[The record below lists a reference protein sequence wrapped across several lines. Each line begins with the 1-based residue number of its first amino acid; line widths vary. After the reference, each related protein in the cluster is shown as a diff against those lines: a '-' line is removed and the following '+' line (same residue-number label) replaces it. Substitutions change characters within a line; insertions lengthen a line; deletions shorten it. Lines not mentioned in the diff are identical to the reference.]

1 MKNFATFTGKH
12 LCWSLLK
19 LYQKETL
26 PQAFSCK
33 YRAILKKTY
42 FEEDLCMAAFNYG
55 NLAMFFREN
64 FSEQGKLASLSKSKN
79 NILSRTI
86 QLVSGDQ
93 LLSLLL
99 TLYLLLAQFRV
110 LIDML

>member
-1 MKNFATFTGKH
+1 
-12 LCWSLLK
+12 
-19 LYQKETL
+19 
-26 PQAFSCK
+26 
-33 YRAILKKTY
+33 
-42 FEEDLCMAAFNYG
+42 MAAFNYG

-64 FSEQGKLASLSKSKN
+64 FSEEGKLASLSKSKN